1 MDTSPA
7 GLTAAAPP
15 AAGRRRWLRAGLG
28 LAGVLGGLALA
39 VVLAVVLAID
49 DGPAMASPW
58 AVSPADVG
66 RVHGL
71 IERHRPTRANTGVTR
86 AAWLAERD
94 LELLLAEAGRRLA
107 SDARP
112 RVLLQAGR
120 ATLQLSLALPDN
132 PVGRWLNL
140 HAELRQTEA
149 LPEVTALRIGRLPVP
164 APVARWAI
172 DRFIAANHLDAQRAL
187 ALQLVNRV
195 AFLPHT
201 AVVAFTWP
209 ERSLRQPFMQTLLS
223 SADQARVKTY
233 VEYLAGLKQA
243 HRSADRTMPLAQ
255 ALPSVYDLVQ
265 RRLAGSG
272 RDVGSPAEEN
282 RAALVALAL
291 SAQPGALPNLL
302 PASAAWAPMPPVALT
317 LRGRVDFSL
326 HFLISALIAA
336 EGGGPLADAV
346 GVYKE
351 IADSRG
357 GSGFSFNDI
366 AADRAGTRFGLL
378 AQADPRR
385 LQQRLSAGL
394 VDGDLLPPVDD
405 LPEFMT
411 AAQFQ
416 ARYGG
421 VDAPAYRAMMADI
434 EARLDRL
441 ALLGSA
447 ARP

>member
-1 MDTSPA
+1 M
-7 GLTAAAPP
+7 G
-15 AAGRRRWLRAGLG
+15 
-28 LAGVLGGLALA
+28 
-39 VVLAVVLAID
+39 
-49 DGPAMASPW
+49 
-58 AVSPADVG
+58 
-66 RVHGL
+66 
-71 IERHRPTRANTGVTR
+71 
-86 AAWLAERD
+86 
-94 LELLLAEAGRRLA
+94 
-107 SDARP
+107 
-112 RVLLQAGR
+112 
-120 ATLQLSLALPDN
+120 
-132 PVGRWLNL
+132 
-140 HAELRQTEA
+140 
-149 LPEVTALRIGRLPVP
+149 
-164 APVARWAI
+164 
-172 DRFIAANHLDAQRAL
+172 
-187 ALQLVNRV
+187 
-195 AFLPHT
+195 
-201 AVVAFTWP
+201 
-209 ERSLRQPFMQTLLS
+209 
-223 SADQARVKTY
+223 
-233 VEYLAGLKQA
+233 
-243 HRSADRTMPLAQ
+243 Q
-255 ALPSVYDLVQ
+255 ALPAVYDLVQ